1 MTGAQAGIARVV
13 LAGIWQQSCSIS
25 MQHFSSPADF
35 KTSRLTD
42 GSPDRS
48 LMSHRTLKRAGFILW
63 QLSACFLRGRTKTEK
78 QDREVQGWT
87 VNHKLIAMNR
97 LRHSSVDLKETCNKS
112 VLNRLVSDDRR
123 NLLRAENRPE
133 HIAE

>member
-1 MTGAQAGIARVV
+1 
-13 LAGIWQQSCSIS
+13 

-35 KTSRLTD
+35 KTRTLTD

-63 QLSACFLRGRTKTEK
+63 QLSACFLRGRTQTEK
-78 QDREVQGWT
+78 QDRGVQGWA
-87 VNHKLIAMNR
+87 VNHKLTAMNFYR
-97 LRHSSVDLKETCNKS
+97 LRHSSVDLNETCNKS
-112 VLNRLVSDDRR
+112 VLNRLVSDDQW
-123 NLLRAENRPE
+123 NLLRADNRPE